1 MNADRPIDFSIFLP
15 VISTKII
22 PILATL
28 APSGLYIRITLT
40 HLLPGV
46 AYVECAGACT
56 LTPNIA
62 HRVALGWP
70 NILQFNFLS
79 DAQLSGARAG
89 AKLAQQSLVNGNYPT
104 ACAHT
109 LTAKELRNCTRLC
122 VKGFEIGAA
131 HQ

>member
-1 MNADRPIDFSIFLP
+1 
-15 VISTKII
+15 
-22 PILATL
+22 
-28 APSGLYIRITLT
+28 
-40 HLLPGV
+40 
-46 AYVECAGACT
+46 

-62 HRVALGWP
+62 HGVALGWP

-79 DAQLSGARAG
+79 GAQLSGARAG

-104 ACAHT
+104 ARAHT

-131 HQ
+131 RQ